1 MKAMKKRGLALAGY
15 IIVIIILAVLAAVT
29 LPTFHTLQEDARR
42 SAVRGALKEIRS
54 CIAIWHAKT
63 LASGSTGRF
72 PTLEE
77 LNKSVMP
84 FGVPANPYNRS
95 SAVAAG
101 SSERPDASV
110 GWIYDASA
118 GKVYSAAPQTQGA
131 GF

>member
-1 MKAMKKRGLALAGY
+1 MKEMKRRGLALAGY

-29 LPTFHTLQEDARR
+29 LPTFRTLQEDARR
-42 SAVRGALKEIRS
+42 SAVIGALKEMRS

-63 LASGSTGRF
+63 QRF

-84 FGVPANPYNRS
+84 FGIPANPYNGS

-101 SSERPDASV
+101 SSERPDTSA
-110 GWIYDASA
+110 GWIYDSSS
-118 GKVYSAAPQTQGA
+118 GKIYSAAPQTQGA